1 MNRIEERLAALKE
14 EGKKAFITYTT
25 AGLPDYDTTKKL
37 MFAQEKAGID
47 IMEIGVPFSDP
58 IADGPVIQDA
68 SYKAIQNG
76 ASLEGTFTM
85 MGEVRKAGLNSPV
98 VFMLYYNTVYHYGVE
113 NFVNKCIENGV
124 DGLIIPDLPFEE
136 QGQIKDVLA
145 KNENSPILIQLVSP
159 VSKGRIPMLLENAR
173 GFVYCVSQMGVTGKG
188 ANFHS
193 QIREYLTEVKK
204 SDADAEAAKWQ
215 LLYYLKVLK
224 TKGVIRKGKLEF
236 AEKNKKDKKIIIIE
250 LTDEVE
256 KELDKYIDEI
266 EQLLNQDRIPE
277 CINKSTCKKCAYYEY
292 CYI

>member
-1 MNRIEERLAALKE
+1 
-14 EGKKAFITYTT
+14 
-25 AGLPDYDTTKKL
+25 
-37 MFAQEKAGID
+37 
-47 IMEIGVPFSDP
+47 
-58 IADGPVIQDA
+58 
-68 SYKAIQNG
+68 
-76 ASLEGTFTM
+76 M

-204 SDADAEAAKWQ
+204 ESKIPVMMGFGIRTAADVAPLEDIIDGAIVGSHFIKLLEANNYSEEAAADYVATFK
-215 LLYYLKVLK
+215 
-224 TKGVIRKGKLEF
+224 
-236 AEKNKKDKKIIIIE
+236 
-250 LTDEVE
+250 
-256 KELDKYIDEI
+256 KEL
-266 EQLLNQDRIPE
+266 N
-277 CINKSTCKKCAYYEY
+277 A
-292 CYI
+292 

>member
-25 AGLPDYDTTKKL
+25 AGLPDYDTTKKI

-124 DGLIIPDLPFEE
+124 DGLIIPDLPSEE

-159 VSKGRIPMLLENAR
+159 VSKGRIQC
-173 GFVYCVSQMGVTGKG
+173 F
-188 ANFHS
+188 
-193 QIREYLTEVKK
+193 
-204 SDADAEAAKWQ
+204 
-215 LLYYLKVLK
+215 
-224 TKGVIRKGKLEF
+224 
-236 AEKNKKDKKIIIIE
+236 
-250 LTDEVE
+250 
-256 KELDKYIDEI
+256 
-266 EQLLNQDRIPE
+266 
-277 CINKSTCKKCAYYEY
+277 
-292 CYI
+292 

>member
-173 GFVYCVSQMGVTGKG
+173 GKG

-204 SDADAEAAKWQ
+204 ESKIPVMMGFGIRTAADVAPLEDIIDGAIVGSHFIKLLEANNYSEEAAADYVATFK
-215 LLYYLKVLK
+215 
-224 TKGVIRKGKLEF
+224 
-236 AEKNKKDKKIIIIE
+236 
-250 LTDEVE
+250 
-256 KELDKYIDEI
+256 KEL
-266 EQLLNQDRIPE
+266 N
-277 CINKSTCKKCAYYEY
+277 A
-292 CYI
+292 

>member
-25 AGLPDYDTTKKL
+25 AGLPDYDTTKKI

-68 SYKAIQNG
+68 SFKAIQNG

-113 NFVNKCIENGV
+113 DF
-124 DGLIIPDLPFEE
+124 IIPDLPFEE
-136 QGQIKDVLA
+136 QGEIKDVLA
-145 KNENSPILIQLVSP
+145 KNEKSPILIQLVSP

-204 SDADAEAAKWQ
+204 ESKIPVMMGFGIRTAADVAPLEDIIDGAIVGSHFIKLLEANNYSEEAA
-215 LLYYLKVLK
+215 
-224 TKGVIRKGKLEF
+224 
-236 AEKNKKDKKIIIIE
+236 
-250 LTDEVE
+250 TDYVATFK
-256 KELDKYIDEI
+256 KEL
-266 EQLLNQDRIPE
+266 N
-277 CINKSTCKKCAYYEY
+277 A
-292 CYI
+292 